1 MIFLIR
7 MANLTMILIGPKFIQ
22 YKNRYGWYHAS
33 KEKLYAL
40 HGAFMTPKASPI
52 NASVHWIHKTV

>member
-1 MIFLIR
+1 
-7 MANLTMILIGPKFIQ
+7 MANLTIILIGPKWIQ
-22 YKNRYGWYHAS
+22 YKDKYGKYHAS

-52 NASVHWIHKTV
+52 NASVY

>member
-1 MIFLIR
+1 

-22 YKNRYGWYHAS
+22 YKDKYGKYHAS

-52 NASVHWIHKTV
+52 NASVN